1 MATQDN
7 MPQKSPFAK
16 LFSSASQ
23 DAKQLQKIR
32 DRIYYFAWSR
42 ERRDEAKLDWV
53 VSENGVNRNVHLRW
67 IDESSSGLK
76 RNHIDGL
83 PCWLPLVNKQI
94 SADFIRFVYSVND
107 LDVLVDLKADHTNS
121 NEDKLDK
128 VANLLQNAN
137 FQRYTRSARVRIH
150 FPDKYPFQNLPVFN
164 QYALENIAMALDGF
178 QQLAHLS
185 VRVVPMQG
193 PGTYELRLAA
203 FPFYPMSM
211 TNWSVRVLNDKTYN
225 WDLVGG
231 EQLHH
236 LNLAWESFQETG
248 SLTATVQAP
257 EDAERPNTHI
267 DQAPE
272 AKVVVG
278 VPKKLAVGQ
287 KKNGSQK
294 RKDRKLKTLTAVT
307 APSASKTASE
317 APSKGASLCSSS
329 PVMDHSL
336 DYRSISVSSHN
347 SGSGVQPFQTKL
359 PILVV
364 PTPATPE
371 SPDPVPADQK
381 ATDTARPFSPP
392 ASSIKP
398 GNTSRV
404 KKETASEI
412 DNEALETDSAAAHDP
427 RPAEA
432 SNTAPEQR
440 LDLEHPRETSPSS
453 SAPSSVTLGRD
464 ESEDG
469 DAVPNSVGETPQVET
484 TLRGAG
490 ADSDKPDSDKPV
502 QKKKRNRKKG
512 RKTQSIDTEAVPSN
526 DDSGQNIPITS
537 EDNGGP
543 IFITTFDAQGV
554 ISKDKNCDGFVLI
567 SQRTFVLA
575 DVVELA
581 RWGEEGRVLQYKTA
595 NGRWGLTPRSSDL
608 DRLLRQKERIAAQA
622 TERQAEKTRVKG
634 KRKTKKAKE
643 VMIRRKGPSDVLR
656 RRVENTRQL
665 AGEKQGSDL
674 RKRFNEITGE
684 RQEKEAFVSHE
695 SSEASNS
702 SDEERSSQ
710 EGDWPSQENA
720 EYLHRHLSTH
730 YEHLDTDS
738 VSHGRR
744 IPGSSAAAGFR
755 APLPTQV
762 FMFSKDDNAVENGLR
777 VEHQDVEEL
786 EHAGIGYDDEP
797 ASSDS
802 HDHHQRGMTGAAG
815 HSENRSNRGSSE
827 TAAANFVSAYQF
839 YHHDHKMDIHKVD
852 EQRLVEELED
862 SDDGGSV
869 ISNYGDE
876 GPPSI
881 SDDESQNS

>member
-1 MATQDN
+1 
-7 MPQKSPFAK
+7 MPQESPFAK

-23 DAKQLQKIR
+23 EAKQLQKIR
-32 DRIYYFAWSR
+32 DRIYFFAWSR

-107 LDVLVDLKADHTNS
+107 LDILVDLKADHTNS

-128 VANLLQNAN
+128 VASLLQNAN

-193 PGTYELRLAA
+193 PGTYELCLAA

-211 TNWSVRVLNDKTYN
+211 TNWSIRVLNNKTYN

-257 EDAERPNTHI
+257 EDAERPKTHI

-294 RKDRKLKTLTAVT
+294 RKDRKLKALTAVT
-307 APSASKTASE
+307 APSASKTSSE
-317 APSKGASLCSSS
+317 APTKGASLRSSS
-329 PVMDHSL
+329 PAMDHSV
-336 DYRSISVSSHN
+336 DHRSISVSSHN
-347 SGSGVQPFQTKL
+347 SGSGAQPFHTKL

-381 ATDTARPFSPP
+381 ATGTASSFLPP
-392 ASSIKP
+392 PSSIKP
-398 GNTSRV
+398 GDTPRV
-404 KKETASEI
+404 KKEPASEI
-412 DNEALETDSAAAHDP
+412 DNEALETESAAEHCP
-427 RPAEA
+427 CPAEA
-432 SNTAPEQR
+432 SNTTPEQR
-440 LDLEHPRETSPSS
+440 LNLEHPRETSPCS
-453 SAPSSVTLGRD
+453 SAPSSVTLSRD
-464 ESEDG
+464 QSEDG
-469 DAVPNSVGETPQVET
+469 DAIPNSVEEIPQVET

-490 ADSDKPDSDKPV
+490 ADSDKPV
-502 QKKKRNRKKG
+502 QKKRRNRKKG
-512 RKTQSIDTEAVPSN
+512 RKTQPIDTENVPSN
-526 DDSGQNIPITS
+526 DDSGQNTPITS
-537 EDNGGP
+537 GDNGGP
-543 IFITTFDAQGV
+543 ILISTFDDQGV
-554 ISKDKNCDGFVLI
+554 FSVDKNSDGFVLI
-567 SQRTFVLA
+567 AKRTFVLA
-575 DVVELA
+575 DIVELA
-581 RWGEEGRVLQYKTA
+581 PWGEEGRVLQYKTA
-595 NGRWGLTPRSSDL
+595 NGRWGLTPRSPDL
-608 DRLLRQKERIAAQA
+608 DRLLRQKERMAAQE
-622 TERQAEKTRVKG
+622 TERQAEKMRAKG

-643 VMIRRKGPSDVLR
+643 VIIRRKGPSDVLR
-656 RRVENTRQL
+656 RRVEDTTQL
-665 AGEKQGSDL
+665 AGGKQGSDL

-702 SDEERSSQ
+702 SDGESFSQ
-710 EGDWPSQENA
+710 EGDWFSPENA
-720 EYLHRHLSTH
+720 EHPHRHLSTH
-730 YEHLDTDS
+730 HEQLDTNY

-744 IPGSSAAAGFR
+744 TPGSRPAAGFR
-755 APLPTQV
+755 LPLPTQV
-762 FMFSKDDNAVENGLR
+762 FMFSKDDNAVENCSQ
-777 VEHQDVEEL
+777 VEPQDVEEL
-786 EHAGIGYDDEP
+786 EQAGIGHDDEP

-802 HDHHQRGMTGAAG
+802 HEHHQRGMTGAAG
-815 HSENRSNRGSSE
+815 HFENRSDRGSSE
-827 TAAANFVSAYQF
+827 TAAANFASAYQF
-839 YHHDHKMDIHKVD
+839 YPHNHKMDIRKVD

-881 SDDESQNS
+881 SDDESQILNA